1 MYVIFT
7 TKLTRNRRCCPSI
20 FMITQFPLKELHHLT
35 AIRDDAERNDHLFT
49 DIIEMRLVKKNNPGN
64 PS

>member
-1 MYVIFT
+1 
-7 TKLTRNRRCCPSI
+7 
-20 FMITQFPLKELHHLT
+20 MITQFPLKELHHLT

-49 DIIEMRLVKKNNPGN
+49 DIIGMRLVKKNNPGN